1 MATYR
6 AISTGNASDLARW
19 EVWNGSAWVAAT
31 VLPTVADDVYA
42 NSYTVTIDVDFF
54 ASSYRCTSLGIG
66 VNQNG
71 QFNLAGGVTMTGDVF
86 GDRGANNISTVEFF
100 DTETSPSFIIGN
112 ITGGNGVGRR
122 GVNNRNTTQVL
133 TIIGDVYGGT
143 TANSVIGSG
152 GDGIFTAVLSQ
163 THIYGDAYVGNS
175 AAACVA
181 HNVPLGTIVIYGKC
195 VSNNANYSCQ
205 RVIANVIEGSAI
217 NCEAVNGFI
226 IPSTGVAFF
235 NSCFSQG
242 GGITFQLPDNQNNT
256 ITLTDVNSQD
266 QAAPADV
273 RLGTTFAN
281 GALTG
286 TLAVPNPATVS
297 LGVPTDNTTGT
308 LTFSI
313 DTNAIA
319 AAITTSLETSLP
331 PALSQPL
338 AQDLF
343 SEITVST
350 DPLADRLR
358 NVATAQITAAQIAA
372 IP

>member
-1 MATYR
+1 MADYR
-6 AISTGNASDLARW
+6 AISTGVASDLARW
-19 EVWNGSAWVAAT
+19 EVWDGSAWVAAT

-54 ASSYRCTSLGIG
+54 AASYRTTGITG
-66 VNQNG
+66 VSASGGFILN
-71 QFNLAGGVTMTGDVF
+71 GGVTATGDVRAGGSTCLTHSDAQDSWLI
-86 GDRGANNISTVEFF
+86 GDCYGSLTSATRHGAIAVGGGTLYVVGNATGGSIAGANLAAGSSGVRSTSGAGGFVLSG
-100 DTETSPSFIIGN
+100 DAIAGTGN
-112 ITGGNGVGRR
+112 RSTGA
-122 GVNNRNTTQVL
+122 
-133 TIIGDVYGGT
+133 YGGRVLGRAT
-143 TANSVIGSG
+143 GLSG
-152 GDGIFTAVLSQ
+152 LQRLGAFNCIVNECASFNESCIVTGKFVL
-163 THIYGDAYVGNS
+163 D
-175 AAACVA
+175 
-181 HNVPLGTIVIYGKC
+181 
-195 VSNNANYSCQ
+195 SNNNLQGLVNCKAQ
-205 RVIANVIEGSAI
+205 VGANVQAI
-217 NCEAVNGFI
+217 ITDEANNEI
-226 IPSTGVAFF
+226 ILNPLFA
-235 NSCFSQG
+235 
-242 GGITFQLPDNQNNT
+242 
-256 ITLTDVNSQD
+256 QD
-266 QAAPADV
+266 QADPADV

-286 TLAVPNPATVS
+286 TLAVPNPATVA